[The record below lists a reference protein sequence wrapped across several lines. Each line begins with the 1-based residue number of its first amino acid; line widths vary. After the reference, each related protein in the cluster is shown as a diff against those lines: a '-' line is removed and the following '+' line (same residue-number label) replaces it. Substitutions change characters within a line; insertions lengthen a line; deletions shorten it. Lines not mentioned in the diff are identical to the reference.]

1 MSAALWSVIALPAAI
16 AWAAVALLRR
26 SRVARRLADHPNERS
41 LHEAPRPRIGGIAVL
56 AAALPIAA
64 WGASSSILVVL
75 AAALLLA
82 VVSALDDLRSLPI
95 EVRLPVHVGVALV
108 CLLAIA
114 GPGQVSMRWDWMQ
127 MAIAVFAIA
136 WMTNLFNFMD
146 GADGLAAGMAIIG
159 FGALAIAARQAGAV
173 PLAWTCAAIASACCG
188 FLVQNFPP
196 ARAFL
201 GDAGSI
207 PLGFLAGTLGVEGLL
222 EGAWPVWFPVLV
234 FSPFIVDATLTVLR
248 RLLRGERFW
257 RAHREHFYQ
266 RLALGGWPRRRL
278 ALAAYALMIAMACGA
293 LLALGQGP
301 TEQWAIIFVCL
312 AVYAVLLAA
321 IERHYPGPG
330 RRPRDGFD
338 R

>member
-1 MSAALWSVIALPAAI
+1 LSALLWSAIVVPAAI
-16 AWAAVALLRR
+16 AWAATALLRR
-26 SRVARRLADHPNERS
+26 SPLASRLADHPNERS
-41 LHEAPRPRIGGIAVL
+41 LHEAPTPRIGGLAVL
-56 AAALPIAA
+56 AAALPLAA
-64 WGASSSILVVL
+64 WGASSPILVILAGALVL
-75 AAALLLA
+75 GA
-82 VVSALDDLRSLPI
+82 VSALDDLRSLPI
-95 EVRLPVHVGVALV
+95 EVRLPTHVGVALV

-114 GPGQVSMRWDWMQ
+114 GPAGVSARWGWME
-127 MAIAVFAIA
+127 MAIAVVAIA

-159 FGALAIAARQAGAV
+159 FGTLSIAAQQAGAA
-173 PLAWTCAAIASACCG
+173 PLAWTCAALASACCG

-196 ARAFL
+196 ARVFL

-207 PLGFLAGTLGVEGLL
+207 PLGFLAGALGVEGSL
-222 EGAWPVWFPVLV
+222 EGAWPAWFPLLV

-248 RLLRGERFW
+248 RVLRGERFW
-257 RAHREHFYQ
+257 RAHREHCYQ
-266 RLALGGWPRRRL
+266 RIALGGWPRRRL

-293 LLALGQGP
+293 LLALRQGA

-321 IERHYPGPG
+321 IERQYPGPG
-330 RRPRDGFD
+330 RRPRGGSD